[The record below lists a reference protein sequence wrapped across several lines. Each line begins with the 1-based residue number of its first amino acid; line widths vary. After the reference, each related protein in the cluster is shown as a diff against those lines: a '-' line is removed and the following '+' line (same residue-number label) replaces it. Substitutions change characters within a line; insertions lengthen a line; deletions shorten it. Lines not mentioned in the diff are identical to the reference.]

1 MGQQQSSTFTL
12 LMPSCIPA
20 RPPRRVS
27 ACDSSTSTAPSR
39 ALLPAASLQPPQQ
52 TRGFI
57 HRHLTDAAQTPNT
70 AEAVRA
76 DTALPGQRL
85 LRGGAGGQLSTRQ
98 SLRAARSHI
107 QRRAGGS
114 APCAGRR
121 AAAAMGPFGP
131 VSSSS
136 AFPLLEE
143 GIRAP
148 QTRSSGSHRLREATR
163 SQAKG
168 AHGNTGRLR
177 ERSPAQRPS
186 GREEPADKA
195 RPESRT
201 ERCGPE
207 GGGARRGPS
216 TALGPTPPNGAP
228 RLAPRASPPRRP
240 ARPGSRR
247 RQRAPH
253 RPPSPAARGRR
264 LSSAAPQGRPRRK
277 PGGAR
282 GMPGAVVRQARRP
295 RLRQREGL
303 GPAPSG

>member
-1 MGQQQSSTFTL
+1 MTAAPAQLPAELCSQQLRFS
-12 LMPSCIPA
+12 P
-20 RPPRRVS
+20 
-27 ACDSSTSTAPSR
+27 PSR
-39 ALLPAASLQPPQQ
+39 LEVSFTATSQTQLSAHQTQQ
-52 TRGFI
+52 KAMET
-57 HRHLTDAAQTPNT
+57 
-70 AEAVRA
+70 EAVRA

-131 VSSSS
+131 VSSPS

-148 QTRSSGSHRLREATR
+148 QTRSSGSHRLREAIR

-207 GGGARRGPS
+207 GGGARRGPG

-228 RLAPRASPPRRP
+228 HPAPRRP
-240 ARPGSRR
+240 AGPHGPAHGAGSEPRTARP
-247 RQRAPH
+247 H
-253 RPPSPAARGRR
+253 LLPAAAG
-264 LSSAAPQGRPRRK
+264 
-277 PGGAR
+277 
-282 GMPGAVVRQARRP
+282 
-295 RLRQREGL
+295 
-303 GPAPSG
+303 

>member
-57 HRHLTDAAQTPNT
+57 HRHLTDAAQRTPNT

-131 VSSSS
+131 VSSPS

-148 QTRSSGSHRLREATR
+148 QTRSSGSHRLREAIR

-207 GGGARRGPS
+207 GGGARRGPG

-228 RLAPRASPPRRP
+228 HPAPRRP
-240 ARPGSRR
+240 AGPHGPAHGAGSEPRTARP
-247 RQRAPH
+247 H
-253 RPPSPAARGRR
+253 LLPAAAG
-264 LSSAAPQGRPRRK
+264 
-277 PGGAR
+277 
-282 GMPGAVVRQARRP
+282 
-295 RLRQREGL
+295 
-303 GPAPSG
+303 

>member
-1 MGQQQSSTFTL
+1 MGQQQSSAFTL

-20 RPPRRVS
+20 RPSRRVS

-39 ALLPAASLQPPQQ
+39 ALLPAASLQLPSRLEVSFTATSQTQLSAHQTQQ
-52 TRGFI
+52 KAMET
-57 HRHLTDAAQTPNT
+57 
-70 AEAVRA
+70 EAVRA

-131 VSSSS
+131 VSSPS

-148 QTRSSGSHRLREATR
+148 QTRSSGSHRLREAIR

-186 GREEPADKA
+186 GRGEPADKA

-207 GGGARRGPS
+207 GGGARRGPG

-228 RLAPRASPPRRP
+228 HPAPRRP
-240 ARPGSRR
+240 AGPHGPAHGAGSEPRTARP
-247 RQRAPH
+247 H
-253 RPPSPAARGRR
+253 LLPAAAG
-264 LSSAAPQGRPRRK
+264 
-277 PGGAR
+277 
-282 GMPGAVVRQARRP
+282 
-295 RLRQREGL
+295 
-303 GPAPSG
+303 